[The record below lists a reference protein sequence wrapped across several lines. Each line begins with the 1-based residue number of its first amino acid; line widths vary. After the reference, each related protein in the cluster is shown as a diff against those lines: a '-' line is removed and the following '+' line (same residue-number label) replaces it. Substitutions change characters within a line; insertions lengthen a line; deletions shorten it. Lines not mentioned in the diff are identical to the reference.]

1 MKCSS
6 CGGEIVD
13 TANFCRHCGAAQAA
27 SPAEGAVE
35 GESEAAAVSEELGST
50 EELRAAITTLQNQV
64 SFLSNRIS
72 ALESSIAG
80 PQSQQPQRRAQV
92 PAPPPRPAQPQAQ
105 SPPAAPPVAQTP
117 PVTAA
122 PSQPMSGQDV
132 AAAPE
137 RPSTSEGSPAPTRP
151 AATPVSSREPE
162 TSGVQSYASTPR
174 EGAATPLLASFNW
187 EWLLG
192 GNWLARIGIVA
203 LIIGVGFFLK
213 LAFDNQWIGE
223 TGRVLLGLV
232 AGVALLAAGEF
243 WRRKYPVWAQAV
255 TGGGIAILYLSIFA
269 AFGLYQLIGGLTALG
284 LAFLVTAAAAGLAL
298 RYGALAIAILGILGG
313 FATPV
318 FLSQDVEQQWAL
330 LGYVL
335 VLDLG
340 VLFLAAFRNWRWFTL
355 LALAGSLVLYG
366 FWVQNEPSPSLLLSQ
381 AGITLIFLIFV
392 GATTLYHLIWRRPL
406 QAFDQSLMVINAM
419 AYLAISY
426 NQLFDVYREWMGAFT
441 VLLSAFYGLLSY
453 GILLRNRDQA
463 HLSMFA
469 VAIALVLLALAVPV
483 QLSGPS
489 VVVAWA
495 AQGAALTWLSFATG
509 LRQMRWFGLAFF
521 VVVLGWLL
529 VTDLALDLG
538 IYSPLSSYANDS
550 GWPFFNFRI
559 LAYLMVIAA
568 GYLTAFLWMRGRQA
582 IEYKWERFMS
592 AAFLAGAQVLTLWIL
607 SIQMVD
613 LVQNAVD
620 AGRLAEHLEG
630 NAILLSL
637 GGCWG
642 LYAVAALVAGNIR
655 NLPPVRLA
663 GLAVL
668 ALALAKWFLL
678 DIGISIDLITVYWES
693 YNQGSYWIVYDVRIA
708 VYVILVGA
716 AYYAA
721 FSWKRN
727 PQHYFYGWESR
738 LPTLL
743 IAAANVLTLWV
754 LSVMVV
760 DAVNLATSYHLV
772 TDRQLPNVMS
782 LSLGAL
788 WAAYAGVLV
797 YLGARRRLPL
807 LRAGGIALLAA
818 CAVKWLLVDVILD
831 LSLLQQHNYHFH
843 PFWFLYDVRLLA
855 YVILIGVSYG
865 SVFWWKRIRD
875 DLQYDWEDY
884 VPLAVSVAANLFTLW
899 ILSVMVADAVGL
911 ASRNGL
917 VGASAA
923 GNATSLSLSV
933 LWALYATVL
942 IAMGIVRQERW
953 LRTGGLALLAIP
965 VLKLFSYD
973 AFQLEAGYRVGAFMG
988 LGALLV
994 LGGFLYQRYSRV
1006 IRGFLL
1012 E

>member
-1 MKCSS
+1 MVCGN
-6 CGGEIVD
+6 CGGEIAE
-13 TANFCRHCGAAQAA
+13 TANFCRHCGAAQAGG
-27 SPAEGAVE
+27 PADDVVEAELADGAIP
-35 GESEAAAVSEELGST
+35 EELDST
-50 EELRAAITTLQNQV
+50 EQLRAAVAALQSQV
-64 SFLSNRIS
+64 SFLTSRIA
-72 ALESSIAG
+72 ALESSITG
-80 PQSQQPQRRAQV
+80 PQSQVSQRPSPEPTSPPQ
-92 PAPPPRPAQPQAQ
+92 PAPPRAV
-105 SPPAAPPVAQTP
+105 SPPAPQVPQAPTAYPATP
-117 PVTAA
+117 QPVT
-122 PSQPMSGQDV
+122 GQDV
-132 AAAPE
+132 AATPE
-137 RPSTSEGSPAPTRP
+137 RPSSPDAAPAIP
-151 AATPVSSREPE
+151 ASTPVSSRVPAKA
-162 TSGVQSYASTPR
+162 GDQANASAR
-174 EGAATPLLASFNW
+174 RAGASMPLLTSFNW

-203 LIIGVGFFLK
+203 LMIGVGFFLK

-223 TGRVLLGLV
+223 TGRVLLGLG

-243 WRRKYPVWAQAV
+243 WRRTYPVWAPAV
-255 TGGGIAILYLSIFA
+255 AGGGIAILYLSIFA

-284 LAFLVTAAAAGLAL
+284 LAFLVTAATAGLAL
-298 RYGALAIAILGILGG
+298 RYEALVIAILGILGG

-340 VLFLAAFRNWRWFTL
+340 VLSLAAFRNWRWFTF
-355 LALAGSLVLYG
+355 LALVGSLILYG
-366 FWVQNEPSPSLLLSQ
+366 FWVENEPAPSLLLSQ
-381 AGITLIFLIFV
+381 TGITLIFLIFV

-453 GILLRNRDQA
+453 GILLRNRDQT

-469 VAIALVLLALAVPV
+469 VAIALVLLAIAVPV

-521 VVVLGWLL
+521 AVVLGWML
-529 VTDLALDLG
+529 VADLAPDLG
-538 IYSPLSSYANDS
+538 LGSPLSSYANEG

-568 GYLTAFLWMRGRQA
+568 GYLTAFLWRRSGQA
-582 IEYKWERFMS
+582 IAYEWERFMP

-613 LVQNAVD
+613 LVQMALV
-620 AGRLAEHLEG
+620 AGLLAEHLEVT
-630 NAILLSL
+630 AISLSL

-642 LYAVAALVAGNIR
+642 LYAVALLVAGKLGNQ
-655 NLPPVRLA
+655 PPVRLA

-668 ALALAKWFLL
+668 ALAIARWFLL
-678 DIGISIDLITVYWES
+678 DIGTDIDLVIANW
-693 YNQGSYWIVYDVRIA
+693 GSYDQDSYRIVFDVRIA
-708 VYVILVGA
+708 AYVILVAG

-721 FSWKRN
+721 SLWKRS
-727 PQHYFYGWESR
+727 PQQYVLSWESR
-738 LPTLL
+738 LPSLL
-743 IAAANVLTLWV
+743 VAAANLLTLWV

-760 DAVNLATSYHLV
+760 DAVNLATNYHLV
-772 TDRQLPNVMS
+772 TDRQFPNVLS

-788 WAAYAGVLV
+788 WAAYAGGLV
-797 YLGARRRLPL
+797 YLGARRSLPM
-807 LRAGGIALLAA
+807 LRAGGMALLAI
-818 CAVKWLLVDVILD
+818 CAGKWLLVDTILD
-831 LSLLQQHNYHFH
+831 LSLLQQDNYHFH
-843 PFWFLYDVRLLA
+843 PYWFLYNVRLAA
-855 YVILIGVSYG
+855 YLVLIGVSYG

-875 DLQYDWEDY
+875 GLQYDWEHQI
-884 VPLAVSVAANLFTLW
+884 PLAVSVAANLFTLW

-911 ASRNGL
+911 ASRNGF
-917 VGASAA
+917 VDAAAA

-942 IAMGIVRQERW
+942 IALGIVRQERW